1 MSAKMARGQNSA
13 RRQPPGWRDRLRG
26 YALQHRSHCRDSLRR
41 LLAEP
46 MATLMIWSM
55 VGIALALPSG
65 LYLLLDNLK
74 QVSEGWSEG
83 SRRITLYLKIEQS
96 DEMAR
101 LLGER
106 LGRDAEIAA
115 VKVIGREAALLEFRQ
130 RSKLDDVI
138 DALGSNPLPPLLLIT
153 PRADSGGIEPLRA
166 LARRLA
172 TLPEVEQA
180 QVDTEWLARL
190 LALIELGQRAVLALT
205 LLLAVAVL
213 LIVAT
218 TLRLTITNRRREIEV
233 IKLVGGT
240 AAFIRRPFLYTGLW
254 YGLGGGM
261 AALLLT
267 GALLLWLRAP
277 VQELAAL
284 YQSSFT
290 PVGLGMHGTT
300 ILLLG
305 SALLGV
311 AGAWIAAERQ
321 LRSIEPD

>member
-1 MSAKMARGQNSA
+1 
-13 RRQPPGWRDRLRG
+13 
-26 YALQHRSHCRDSLRR
+26 
-41 LLAEP
+41 
-46 MATLMIWSM
+46 
-55 VGIALALPSG
+55 
-65 LYLLLDNLK
+65 
-74 QVSEGWSEG
+74 
-83 SRRITLYLKIEQS
+83 
-96 DEMAR
+96 
-101 LLGER
+101 
-106 LGRDAEIAA
+106 
-115 VKVIGREAALLEFRQ
+115 
-130 RSKLDDVI
+130 
-138 DALGSNPLPPLLLIT
+138 
-153 PRADSGGIEPLRA
+153 
-166 LARRLA
+166 
-172 TLPEVEQA
+172 
-180 QVDTEWLARL
+180 
-190 LALIELGQRAVLALT
+190 
-205 LLLAVAVL
+205 
-213 LIVAT
+213 IVAT

>member
-1 MSAKMARGQNSA
+1 MARGQNSA

-26 YALQHRSHCRDSLRR
+26 YVLQHRSHCRDSLRR

-153 PRADSGGIEPLRA
+153 PRADSGGIEPL
-166 LARRLA
+166 
-172 TLPEVEQA
+172 
-180 QVDTEWLARL
+180 
-190 LALIELGQRAVLALT
+190 
-205 LLLAVAVL
+205 
-213 LIVAT
+213 
-218 TLRLTITNRRREIEV
+218 
-233 IKLVGGT
+233 
-240 AAFIRRPFLYTGLW
+240 
-254 YGLGGGM
+254 
-261 AALLLT
+261 
-267 GALLLWLRAP
+267 
-277 VQELAAL
+277 
-284 YQSSFT
+284 
-290 PVGLGMHGTT
+290 
-300 ILLLG
+300 
-305 SALLGV
+305 
-311 AGAWIAAERQ
+311 
-321 LRSIEPD
+321 